1 VGKTS
6 ELKFLEL
13 VCRKA
18 EETKKLD
25 EGDLEKLTDVFGDR
39 LTRALEAV
47 EGRRVKK
54 YVFNPRNRNVWIVV
68 GKIRDYL
75 IMPAADY
82 CTCDDFY
89 FRVMDNQI
97 HLCYH
102 LIAQKLATALESYDT
117 IEENEQ
123 LYDTLM
129 REWER

>member
-1 VGKTS
+1 MGKTL
-6 ELKFLEL
+6 ELKILEQA
-13 VCRKA
+13 CRKA
-18 EETKKLD
+18 EETKRLD
-25 EGDLEKLTDVFGDR
+25 EEDLKKLTEVFGDR

-47 EGRRVKK
+47 EERRVKR
-54 YVFNPRNRNVWIVV
+54 YIFNPRNRNVWIVV

-102 LIAQKLATALESYDT
+102 LIAQKLADALESYDT
-117 IEENEQ
+117 VEESEQ

-129 REWER
+129 KEWER